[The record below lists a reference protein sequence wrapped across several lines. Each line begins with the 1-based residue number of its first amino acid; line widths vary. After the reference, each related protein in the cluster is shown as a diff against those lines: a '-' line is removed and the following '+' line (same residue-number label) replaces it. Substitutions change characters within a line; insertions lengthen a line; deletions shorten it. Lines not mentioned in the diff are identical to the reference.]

1 MKNSIL
7 KISTLSLA
15 TIMLAGGCSKSFLD
29 QEIPG
34 RAPIDGFYKTDA
46 DAMQATSAVYDFL
59 SEHYNFGWSSITLVK
74 TFPSDESNA
83 GGSGPGDQPG
93 YQALDDFTFDSQ
105 NEAVFGAWRMSYYT
119 IARANLVINNVK
131 PENTLR
137 KRLIAESKAIRAYNY
152 LELVSLWGDVP
163 IVLKTIGLSEF
174 QQTPRKPKAEVYAQI
189 EKDLNEAIPDLPL
202 KSEYSAADKF
212 RMSKGTAQ
220 ALLGKAL
227 LYQEKW
233 APAAAA
239 FDLVIKS
246 GQYDLEPDFAK
257 VFSLAGEF
265 GLESLFEVNYIS
277 NVPYDWG
284 NFPWDNGRAL
294 ESNIHIQLMGPRG
307 DYYKKA
313 PADSL
318 VAGWGFNVPK
328 AKLYDAYVAAGD
340 VKRRTN
346 TVMSVVELK
355 AAGGDWTSP
364 TSWDF
369 EGFLQRKYGS
379 YGGQTNSS
387 GGAVGELNYGTNWRL
402 LRYADVL
409 LMAAEAYYR
418 AGDEDRARTE
428 LKKVRLRANLGEVTA
443 GGNAL
448 FEAIVLERQLELAFE
463 GYRYVDLVRW
473 GRAATELGPLGF
485 TANKNEVLPIPNN
498 DDLVSGIGQN
508 DNY

>member
-7 KISTLSLA
+7 KIAALSFSTF
-15 TIMLAGGCSKSFLD
+15 MLTGSCSKSFLD

-34 RAPIDGFYKTDA
+34 RLPIDGFYKTDA
-46 DAMQATSAVYDFL
+46 DAMQATVAMYDFL

-83 GGSGPGDQPG
+83 GGNGPGDQPG

-105 NEAVFGAWRMSYYT
+105 NEAVFGAWRMTYYT

-131 PENTLR
+131 PENALR
-137 KRLIAESKAIRAYNY
+137 KRLIAEAKAMRAYNY

-163 IVLKTIGLSEF
+163 VVTKAISLSDF
-174 QQTPRKPKAEVYAQI
+174 QKTPRTPAVDVYAQI

-202 KSEYSAADKF
+202 KSEYSAADRF
-212 RMSKGTAQ
+212 RLSKGTAQ
-220 ALLGKAL
+220 AILGKAL
-227 LYQEKW
+227 LYQKKW
-233 APAAAA
+233 APAAAQ

-257 VFSLAGEF
+257 VFSLQGEF
-265 GLESLFEVNYIS
+265 GIESLFEVNYVS

-294 ESNIHIQLMGPRG
+294 ESNIHIQLMGPRA

-318 VAGWGFNVPK
+318 IAGWGFNLPK
-328 AKLYDAYVAAGD
+328 KSLYDAYIAAGD
-340 VKRRTN
+340 VKRRQN
-346 TVMSVVELK
+346 TVMSVAELK
-355 AAGGDWTSP
+355 AAGGDWTDP

-369 EGFLQRKYGS
+369 EGYLQRKYGS
-379 YGGQTNSS
+379 YQGQTNGS
-387 GGAVGELNYGTNWRL
+387 GGAVAELNYGTNWRL

-443 GGNAL
+443 SGNAL
-448 FEAIVLERQLELAFE
+448 FEAIVTERQLELAFE

-473 GRAATELGPLGF
+473 GRAEAVLGPLGF
-485 TANKNEVLPIPNN
+485 EPNKNEVLPIPNN
-498 DDLVSGIGQN
+498 DVLVAGIKQN
-508 DNY
+508 QNY